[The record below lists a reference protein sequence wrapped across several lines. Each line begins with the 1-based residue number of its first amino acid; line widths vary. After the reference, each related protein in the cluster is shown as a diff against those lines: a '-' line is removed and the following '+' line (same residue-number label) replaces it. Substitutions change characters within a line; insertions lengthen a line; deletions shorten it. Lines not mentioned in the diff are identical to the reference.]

1 MDNVLIITFDLQK
14 TPLKNE
20 EVKKKKTG
28 WEYSQVTDLTKN
40 LYLDYIKNSCNYNI
54 TLNMC
59 SLLHVDYTQ
68 KLYKTIRQKTIKTK
82 DLVDT

>member
-1 MDNVLIITFDLQK
+1 
-14 TPLKNE
+14 
-20 EVKKKKTG
+20 
-28 WEYSQVTDLTKN
+28 
-40 LYLDYIKNSCNYNI
+40 
-54 TLNMC
+54 MC